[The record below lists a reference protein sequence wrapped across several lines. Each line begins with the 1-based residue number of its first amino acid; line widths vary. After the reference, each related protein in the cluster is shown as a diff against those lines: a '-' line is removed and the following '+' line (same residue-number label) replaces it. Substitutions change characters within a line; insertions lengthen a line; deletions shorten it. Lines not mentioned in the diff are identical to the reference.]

1 MTPVLNIL
9 GTKPEYRR
17 RGVASDMIKW
27 GVDRADEEGLEAF
40 VISAPMARPV
50 YLKHGFELVLEGED
64 LGGEHGT
71 FVPGY
76 MLRKPRKVVPEKA
89 AWGGVCHMV
98 GGPGG
103 AGGRGC
109 VGAEIGEEV
118 SVGMGSDVG

>member
-89 AWGGVCHMV
+89 AWGGYATWLVV
-98 GGPGG
+98 PVVLG
-103 AGGRGC
+103 
-109 VGAEIGEEV
+109 VGAVLVQRLGKRFL
-118 SVGMGSDVG
+118 